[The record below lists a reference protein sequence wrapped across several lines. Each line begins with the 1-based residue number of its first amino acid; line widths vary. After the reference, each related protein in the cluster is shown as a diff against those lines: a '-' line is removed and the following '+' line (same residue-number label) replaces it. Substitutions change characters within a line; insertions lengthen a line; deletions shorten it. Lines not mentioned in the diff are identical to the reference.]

1 MIITTATFVLGS
13 GICGGATNMTTLIAG
28 RIVQGI
34 GAGGIN
40 VLSQI
45 IVSDL
50 VPLRERGGYFA
61 ITFGCVGVGTALG
74 PFIGGVIVQ
83 HSTWRWVLALVLLFV
98 FLHVNYTKEKTFA
111 DRLGKIDWAGN
122 IIFIASVTSIVS
134 LLSSYSKSSFVLANV
149 ILTTAD
155 QSCLGGLRTSMVK
168 LSSTCALDS
177 GFCRPCRLSLL
188 RVSTETCAS
197 ADYASTRH
205 V

>member
-1 MIITTATFVLGS
+1 
-13 GICGGATNMTTLIAG
+13 MTTLIAG
-28 RIVQGI
+28 RVVQGI

-83 HSTWRWVLALVLLFV
+83 HSTWRWVFYLNLPIGGLALVLLFV
-98 FLHVNYTKEKTFA
+98 FLHVNYNKEKTFA

-122 IIFIASVTSIVS
+122 AIFIASVTSIV
-134 LLSSYSKSSFVLANV
+134 
-149 ILTTAD
+149 
-155 QSCLGGLRTSMVK
+155 GLPPFRIWF
-168 LSSTCALDS
+168 LF
-177 GFCRPCRLSLL
+177 G
-188 RVSTETCAS
+188 
-197 ADYASTRH
+197 
-205 V
+205 